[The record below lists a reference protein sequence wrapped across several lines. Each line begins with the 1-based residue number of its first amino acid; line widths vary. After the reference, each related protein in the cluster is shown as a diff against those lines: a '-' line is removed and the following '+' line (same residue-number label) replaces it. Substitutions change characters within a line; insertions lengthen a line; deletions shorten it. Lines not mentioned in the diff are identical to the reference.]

1 MTIAEDA
8 AIRRKNVLGQ
18 LEAAGIRVPQQ
29 DTSSDVEVGERPDV
43 NTGLAPWIDHTLLK
57 PDATQEQIAQ
67 LCQEAKIH
75 QFATVCVNGAWTSLA
90 AELLHESGVGV
101 ATVIG
106 FPLGATKTRV
116 KVFEARCAIEAGATE
131 LDMVLHVGA
140 LKSGLLSEVY
150 TDIRQ
155 VVEAAAGR
163 ALVKVILETGS
174 LTDEEKITACILCD
188 LAGADY
194 VKTSTGFGT
203 GGATEADVRLMN
215 QYTSER
221 VLVKAS
227 GGVRTAEAAHAMI
240 SAGASRLGTSSGVQL
255 VTGGEGQ
262 GY

>member
-1 MTIAEDA
+1 M
-8 AIRRKNVLGQ
+8 
-18 LEAAGIRVPQQ
+18 
-29 DTSSDVEVGERPDV
+29 
-43 NTGLAPWIDHTLLK
+43 IDHTLLK

-67 LCQEAKIH
+67 LCQEAKTH
-75 QFATVCVNGAWTSLA
+75 RFATVCVNGAWTSLA

-106 FPLGATKTRV
+106 FPLGAATTRV
-116 KVFEARCAIEAGATE
+116 KVFEAYCAIDAGATE

-150 TDIRQ
+150 TDVRQ

-174 LTDEEKITACILCD
+174 LTEEEKITACILCD

-203 GGATEADVRLMN
+203 GGATEADVLLMN
-215 QYTSER
+215 QYTRKSVR
-221 VLVKAS
+221 VKAS

-240 SAGASRLGTSSGVQL
+240 TAGASRLGTSSGVQL